1 MASFSPTHPE
11 SSLVNAIFAKNDP
24 QKFGVITGEV
34 AVSIFGGAKLP
45 STVLGEIWSLAD
57 DENNGFLTRKG
68 VGVAIRL
75 IGWAQNGETVSKDRI
90 NKPGPIAVIEGYS
103 SPAPRNAPSPSPKS
117 PPPATL
123 PQLTPQD
130 RAKFTRLFVGCGPV
144 NGILSGEKARDVF
157 VKSKLP
163 VDKLSQIWTLSDTQ
177 NRGSLDATD
186 FIIAMYLIQ
195 ASMSG
200 QLSFIP
206 TTLPPGLYD
215 QASGKLDGVASHMTG
230 GSGTISPSV
239 TGTFSSRPS
248 AGVQPQYT
256 GQGILQP
263 QFTGSGIRPT
273 PAIPPRPQATLP
285 PFPAPAQATGQ
296 AQHWDVTPSDKASS
310 DSFFETLDT
319 QKRGYIEGDVA
330 VPFMLQSKLPEDVLA
345 QVWDLADLNND
356 GRLTRDGFAVAMY
369 LIQGKLVGKEIPSTL
384 PATLI
389 PPSMRTNVPVSS
401 PFQTQRQQQPSHQEL
416 PRDLLWDE
424 TPAPSTTVSQPQSQ
438 ILQPQQTGSRV
449 LEPSP
454 FVTAPSFP
462 PQPHAARP
470 PVQDPF
476 ASATSNADLL
486 GDDDDTGAA
495 SPPNLDSSA
504 EIGNVQNQ
512 LSSTKRSLESTK
524 ADRSDVENNIAQQ
537 AAQLTSLQTQL
548 SSAKAAYET
557 ETRLLSAL
565 RDRFNGQ
572 SADIQRTRE
581 ELIRA
586 ESDLSAVRVEKA
598 ELEQGLL
605 HDKEEVRDL
614 QRKMT
619 ETGTTIEQLKV
630 EIEKAK
636 KTAKQQKG
644 LLAIAKKQLAT
655 REAEKSKAEKEL
667 QEAHTEEQEAAKERE
682 EAEAELEKDVSSV
695 LANGNGV
702 QPANEKSTDSV
713 AFAAAQ
719 PLPGT
724 PGSPSSILSGGTT
737 KSNNP
742 FDRLVAS
749 NTGSSS
755 RSQSPFLP
763 FSNASPPTQ
772 TGSTSD
778 ALAVVPAAGANA
790 ATEDPFGFSQPFE
803 VPSATPVAAE
813 NAAAGSEASVHT
825 PRITPANTA
834 VTATEEVASPTSEKD
849 LFSTPPSTAVPL
861 PASPSPARVSPQP
874 AADVAAAQFPSVDA
888 ATSSIPAATT
898 IPAPA
903 AAPEQHEATDL
914 NSQLKELEVD
924 ESDSSD
930 DEDSKPL
937 ATLIKPHEAVKTGAE
952 ASVVNGKEAT
962 PKPGFSFDDAFAVP
976 AASEAPAPL
985 TAAAPPAVA
994 TNTTGTSPFP
1004 PPPAPAAATAIFDSV
1019 FEVPTTTTGGVSDF
1033 DEALG
1038 KIPGSAAAAD
1048 ASFTFD
1054 SAFEDNFDFA
1064 AAGTSFPPAPVATNG
1079 ATASPL
1085 PAAAPKNDG
1094 FDSLFT
1100 PAAANNG
1107 TVSPTATAPPS
1118 STAESKPFSFDDAFG
1133 NGPAAAPSQSTA
1145 SEALGISFGDTFG
1158 GESASKA
1165 LALDSA
1171 FGSTSSRGSSAPQS
1185 RSPTGPTPFPS
1196 SSPQQPT
1203 SPRGASR
1210 VSASPPPRETT
1221 PPPRV
1226 SSPKLRPSTGSSRDS
1241 HEKMPHEKLRDQPRH
1256 SKLSIRLPFG
1266 KKKKTQ
1272 DSHAPPSHLS
1282 HHLAPVTDEPA
1293 GATTPAVEDDA
1304 EPVKQLCGMGFSR
1317 TQAVTAL
1324 ETNGYDFQRALNSL
1338 LGS

>member
-1 MASFSPTHPE
+1 MASFSPTQSE

-34 AVSIFGGAKLP
+34 AVNIFGGAKLP
-45 STVLGEIWSLAD
+45 STVLGEIWSIAD
-57 DENNGFLTRKG
+57 NENNGFLTRKG
-68 VGVAIRL
+68 VGVALRL

-90 NKPGPIAVIEGYS
+90 NKRTCPIAVIEGYS
-103 SPAPRNAPSPSPKS
+103 SSAPRNVPSPSPKS
-117 PPPATL
+117 PPPAAL

-186 FIIAMYLIQ
+186 FILAMYLIQ

-200 QLSFIP
+200 QLSFVP

-230 GSGTISPSV
+230 GSVTLSPSV
-239 TGTFSSRPS
+239 TGSFPPRPS

-285 PFPAPAQATGQ
+285 PFPVPAQATGQ

-345 QVWDLADLNND
+345 QVWDLADMNND
-356 GRLTRDGFAVAMY
+356 GRLTRDGFAVAMH

-384 PATLI
+384 PTSLI
-389 PPSMRTNVPVSS
+389 PPSMRTNAPVSS
-401 PFQTQRQQQPSHQEL
+401 PFQTQPQQQPQHQEL

-424 TPAPSTTVSQPQSQ
+424 TPPPSATVSQPQSH
-438 ILQPQQTGSRV
+438 ILQPQQTGSRA
-449 LEPSP
+449 LESSP
-454 FVTAPSFP
+454 FATAPSFP
-462 PQPHAARP
+462 PQAHAVRP

-476 ASATSNADLL
+476 ASATSNTDLL

-495 SPPNLDSSA
+495 SPPNLDRSA

-512 LSSTKRSLESTK
+512 LSSTNRSLESTK

-565 RDRFNGQ
+565 RDRYNGQ

-581 ELIRA
+581 DLIRA
-586 ESDLSAVRVEKA
+586 ESDLSALRVEKA

-630 EIEKAK
+630 EIEKAR

-655 REAEKSKAEKEL
+655 REAEKSKVEKEL
-667 QEAHTEEQEAAKERE
+667 QDAQTEAQEATKESGDV
-682 EAEAELEKDVSSV
+682 EAELEKDVSSV

-702 QPANEKSTDSV
+702 QQPVTEQSTDSLT
-713 AFAAAQ
+713 FAAAQ

-763 FSNASPPTQ
+763 FSNASLPTQ
-772 TGSTSD
+772 AGSTSD
-778 ALAVVPAAGANA
+778 ATVAVPVAGAST
-790 ATEDPFGFSQPFE
+790 ATHDPFGFSQSFE
-803 VPSATPVAAE
+803 APTATPAAAE
-813 NAAAGSEASVHT
+813 NMTAESEASVTT
-825 PRITPANTA
+825 PRLAPVESTITT
-834 VTATEEVASPTSEKD
+834 TEEVASPTSEKD

-861 PASPSPARVSPQP
+861 PASPSPARASPQP
-874 AADVAAAQFPSVDA
+874 AVDAAIAQVPPVEA
-888 ATSSIPAATT
+888 ATSSVPA
-898 IPAPA
+898 PAPA
-903 AAPEQHEATDL
+903 ATAASEHHEATDL

-930 DEDSKPL
+930 DEEDSKPL
-937 ATLIKPHEAVKTGAE
+937 ATLIKPHDAVKTGTE
-952 ASVVNGKEAT
+952 APGVNGKEAAS
-962 PKPGFSFDDAFAVP
+962 KPGFSFDDAFTVP
-976 AASEAPAPL
+976 TTSEAPAP
-985 TAAAPPAVA
+985 
-994 TNTTGTSPFP
+994 S
-1004 PPPAPAAATAIFDSV
+1004 
-1019 FEVPTTTTGGVSDF
+1019 
-1033 DEALG
+1033 
-1038 KIPGSAAAAD
+1038 
-1048 ASFTFD
+1048 
-1054 SAFEDNFDFA
+1054 
-1064 AAGTSFPPAPVATNG
+1064 
-1079 ATASPL
+1079 
-1085 PAAAPKNDG
+1085 
-1094 FDSLFT
+1094 
-1100 PAAANNG
+1100 
-1107 TVSPTATAPPS
+1107 
-1118 STAESKPFSFDDAFG
+1118 
-1133 NGPAAAPSQSTA
+1133 
-1145 SEALGISFGDTFG
+1145 
-1158 GESASKA
+1158 
-1165 LALDSA
+1165 
-1171 FGSTSSRGSSAPQS
+1171 
-1185 RSPTGPTPFPS
+1185 
-1196 SSPQQPT
+1196 
-1203 SPRGASR
+1203 
-1210 VSASPPPRETT
+1210 
-1221 PPPRV
+1221 
-1226 SSPKLRPSTGSSRDS
+1226 
-1241 HEKMPHEKLRDQPRH
+1241 
-1256 SKLSIRLPFG
+1256 
-1266 KKKKTQ
+1266 
-1272 DSHAPPSHLS
+1272 
-1282 HHLAPVTDEPA
+1282 
-1293 GATTPAVEDDA
+1293 
-1304 EPVKQLCGMGFSR
+1304 
-1317 TQAVTAL
+1317 
-1324 ETNGYDFQRALNSL
+1324 
-1338 LGS
+1338 